1 MKITA
6 ILLAA
11 GRSTRFEDG
20 HKLLAEIDAVPLI
33 RRAALALAHA
43 SVDDIVLVTGTN
55 ATDIAAAAG
64 PGRWRHIE
72 NPSAAEGLS
81 SSLRLGIQSAGN
93 TPDGVLIALADMPG
107 ITAEFVDTL
116 CAAFTASKG
125 RRIVFPI
132 APNGRRGHPVIWPRS
147 LFSALE
153 SVSGDTGG
161 KALLA
166 GHRDLWRPVECNDP
180 GAFTDIDTRTDLDA
194 FTAAR
199 KLN

>member
-1 MKITA
+1 VKITA

-20 HKLLAEIDAVPLI
+20 HKLLAEIDSVPLI
-33 RRAALALAHA
+33 RRAALSLAHS
-43 SVDDIVLVTGTN
+43 SVEDIVLITATS

-81 SSLRLGIQSAGN
+81 SSLRLGIQSAKGAE
-93 TPDGVLIALADMPG
+93 GILVALADMPG
-107 ITAEFVDTL
+107 ITAELVDTL
-116 CAAFTASKG
+116 CAAFTASEG
-125 RRIVFPI
+125 RGIVFPI
-132 APNGRRGHPVIWPRS
+132 APDGRRGHPVIWPRS

>member
-1 MKITA
+1 VKITA

-20 HKLLAEIDAVPLI
+20 HKLLAEIDSVPLI
-33 RRAALALAHA
+33 RRAALSLAHS
-43 SVDDIVLVTGTN
+43 SVEDIVLITATS

-81 SSLRLGIQSAGN
+81 SSLRLGIQSAKGAE
-93 TPDGVLIALADMPG
+93 GILVALADMPG
-107 ITAEFVDTL
+107 ITAELVDTL
-116 CAAFTASKG
+116 CAAFTASEG
-125 RRIVFPI
+125 RGIVFPI
-132 APNGRRGHPVIWPRS
+132 APDGRRGHPVIWPRS

-180 GAFTDIDTRTDLDA
+180 GAFTDIDTRTDLDT
-194 FTAAR
+194 FAATR
-199 KLN
+199 KFS